1 MALPELLQ
9 DPAVANCLWLP
20 WLGMPTFCSVDI
32 CCWDFMIF
40 MIQLRMAGCF
50 WWELETSCRTDRFAQ
65 MSSVCKLF
73 VQQVGLPWRSDP
85 GLQPATVL
93 WHANHRRQLLFLQD
107 VSLGAWGCTQSQV
120 WNKKHDNSRWSKC
133 DGSEDFGFL
142 QIKHPFC
149 NMYVPRKSKVGRWRC
164 RCNGVSKCDAF
175 ARQGMKALIW
185 DQGSVDGGRYADG
198 PAANWWGSQWHLM
211 ELQDPLKTEVWWP
224 VHWWL
229 ILIGLRISN

>member
-1 MALPELLQ
+1 
-9 DPAVANCLWLP
+9 
-20 WLGMPTFCSVDI
+20 
-32 CCWDFMIF
+32 
-40 MIQLRMAGCF
+40 MAGCF
-50 WWELETSCRTDRFAQ
+50 WWELETSYRTDRLAQ

-93 WHANHRRQLLFLQD
+93 WHANHRQQLLKLQD

-133 DGSEDFGFL
+133 DVSEVFWFL

-185 DQGSVDGGRYADG
+185 FTQRPRQCRWWQICRWSSSKLVRLSMALDGTPRPTEDRSLLTGT
-198 PAANWWGSQWHLM
+198 LM
-211 ELQDPLKTEVWWP
+211 INFDWSSICS
-224 VHWWL
+224 H
-229 ILIGLRISN
+229 